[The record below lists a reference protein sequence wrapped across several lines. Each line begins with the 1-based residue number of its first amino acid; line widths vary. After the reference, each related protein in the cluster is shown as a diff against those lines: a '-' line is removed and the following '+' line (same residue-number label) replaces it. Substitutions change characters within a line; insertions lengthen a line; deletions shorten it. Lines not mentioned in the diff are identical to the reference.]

1 MNKQDIV
8 SRLLAGESLD
18 AIADELTNSLNDAK
32 AEADKIR
39 QEREEKEIAEKAAA
53 EAKAK
58 AMEERRA
65 DMRDVLA
72 AINTYAQKHMNE
84 SVATQLGE
92 YYTDFD
98 DAELDEFCN
107 ALDSLVVMFQKYED
121 LEKNL
126 RFPAVRARSQ
136 DLDDLI
142 KLFFN

>member
-32 AEADKIR
+32 TEADKIL
-39 QEREEKEIAEKAAA
+39 QERKEKEIAEKAAA

-92 YYTDFD
+92 YCTDFD